1 MRMPT
6 VVFQQHHNVLTG
18 KTGTFCK
25 FIIFLENMNVFQ
37 SWKAPGFG
45 RKDSGSSSATETTQ
59 GGLSDSNGTNNV
71 SSSSSSGEPPQKQ
84 YRVERFK
91 AILSGEN
98 VDMAELKKLS
108 WNGVPDQFRSMVWL
122 LHLGY
127 MPTNKIR
134 RDSAMARKRKEYAD
148 SIPMFFN
155 ISDYDRTTQEGEL
168 LRQIRVDLPRT
179 NPDMP
184 FFQQTEI
191 QLAMERILYIW
202 SIRHPASGYVQGMND
217 LLTPLLLIAI
227 QPHTAEGIQGVLRCD
242 VATLHQQV
250 LMHVEADAYWCL
262 TKLMDDIQDH
272 YTFSQ
277 PGVQRMIQRLEDLV
291 HRLDAELHNHLE
303 TQGVNYMQF
312 SFRW

>member
-1 MRMPT
+1 MLPST
-6 VVFQQHHNVLTG
+6 
-18 KTGTFCK
+18 
-25 FIIFLENMNVFQ
+25 I
-37 SWKAPGFG
+37 
-45 RKDSGSSSATETTQ
+45 
-59 GGLSDSNGTNNV
+59 
-71 SSSSSSGEPPQKQ
+71 SSSGELPQKH

-91 AILSGEN
+91 VILSSEN
-98 VDMAELKKLS
+98 VDMIELRKLS
-108 WNGVPDQFRSMVWL
+108 WNGVPPQFRTMVWL

-127 MPTNKIR
+127 MPANRSR
-134 RDSAMARKRKEYAD
+134 RDPAIARKRKEYAD

-155 ISDYDRTTQEGEL
+155 VSDYDRTTQEGEV

-184 FFQQTEI
+184 FFQQAEI

-217 LLTPLLLIAI
+217 LLTPLLLVAM

-242 VATLHQQV
+242 AAALHQQV

-277 PGVQRMIQRLEDLV
+277 PGVQRMVLRLEDLV
-291 HRLDAELHNHLE
+291 HRLDAELHNHLDA
-303 TQGVNYMQF
+303 QGVSYLQF